1 MRFLQ
6 RLFPHP
12 LMTGLLTLVWMLLV
26 NRWSLNSLL
35 FGFFLGIVI
44 PILTSPY
51 WPSRPLLN
59 RPMKVG
65 GYLLL
70 ALWDIL
76 VANFVVARL
85 ILFRRAQDLQPQWIV
100 IPLELRRPEAISALA
115 STITLT
121 PGTVSADLSAKGHY
135 LLVHCLHAPD
145 PDSVVAEIK
154 SRYERRL
161 LEIFER

>member
-12 LMTGLLTLVWMLLV
+12 LLTGLLTLIWLLLV

-44 PILTSPY
+44 PVVTNPY
-51 WPSRPLLN
+51 WPSRPTLK
-59 RPMKVG
+59 RPMKIAE
-65 GYLLL
+65 YLVI

-76 VANFVVARL
+76 VANVVVARL
-85 ILFRRAQDLQPQWIV
+85 VLFRRAQDLQPHWIS
-100 IPLELRRPEAISALA
+100 IPLELRRPEAITALA
-115 STITLT
+115 ATITLT

-145 PDSVVAEIK
+145 PDSVVEEIK

-161 LEIFER
+161 LEIFE

>member
-12 LMTGLLTLVWMLLV
+12 LLTGLLTLIWLLLV

-44 PILTSPY
+44 PVFTNPY
-51 WPSRPLLN
+51 WPRQPMLK
-59 RPMKVG
+59 RPMKIAE
-65 GYLLL
+65 YLVI

-76 VANFVVARL
+76 VANVVVARL
-85 ILFRRAQDLQPQWIV
+85 ILFRRAQDLQPQWIS
-100 IPLELRRPEAISALA
+100 IPLELRRPEAITALA
-115 STITLT
+115 ATITLT
-121 PGTVSADLSAKGHY
+121 PGTVSSDLSAKGHY

-145 PDSVVAEIK
+145 PDSVVEEIK

-161 LEIFER
+161 LEIFE